1 MADGSGGAAK
11 VALVTGASRNIGRA
25 IALGLAEDGADVV
38 VHALSHRVGVE
49 EVAEDVRRLGRRA
62 MTFLADVRDE
72 AAVEELFAEAR
83 RQLGP
88 VTILVNNAA
97 IRPEARVEELSL
109 SAWQE
114 VLGIILDGAFLCSRA
129 ALAQMRGVGW
139 GRIVNIAGR
148 TGQSGAAGRAHVVAG
163 KAGLIGLTKA
173 LALECA
179 GDNITVNAVSPGS
192 IDTPRHE
199 RSGFASNRGRGNI
212 PLGRLGTPDE
222 IASMVRYLASEPAA
236 YVTGQ
241 TISVNGGLYL

>member
-1 MADGSGGAAK
+1 MAGGDGVAK
-11 VALVTGASRNIGRA
+11 VAVVTGASRNIGRA

-38 VHALSHRVGVE
+38 VHALSNRVGAE
-49 EVAEDVRRLGRRA
+49 ETAQEVRRRGRRA
-62 MTFLADVRDE
+62 IAILADVRDE

-83 RQLGP
+83 RELGP

-97 IRPEARVEELSL
+97 IRPEARVEALSL
-109 SAWQE
+109 ADWQE
-114 VLGIILDGAFLCSRA
+114 VLGIILDGAFLCARE
-129 ALAQMRGVGW
+129 ALAQMREAGW

-148 TGQSGAAGRAHVVAG
+148 TGQSGAPGRAPVVAG

-179 GDNITVNAVSPGS
+179 AENITVNAVSPGS

-199 RSGFASNRGRGNI
+199 RSGHPSNRAQASI
-212 PLGRLGTPDE
+212 PAGRLGTSEE
-222 IASMVRYLASEPAA
+222 IASMVRYLTSEQAA